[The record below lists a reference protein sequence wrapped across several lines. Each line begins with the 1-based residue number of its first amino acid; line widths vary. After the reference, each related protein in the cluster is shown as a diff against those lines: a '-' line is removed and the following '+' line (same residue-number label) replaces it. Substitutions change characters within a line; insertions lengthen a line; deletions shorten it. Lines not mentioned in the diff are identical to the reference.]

1 MKPLKNWDNKT
12 WLSSQKYI
20 QTFNKFLLNQVKLDK
35 NSRILDVGCGR
46 GRILA
51 NLSNKLK
58 LSNKPI
64 GLDIENHK
72 DKSKK
77 MIFKQIDALTFVS
90 KTKITFDLIL
100 IKQTIHLLKRKQ
112 VMNFLSKCKNKLK
125 PNGKIIILSLDPK
138 KNEIPAFSLM
148 KKKLQISLNKDEKL
162 FRLILK
168 TKSKII
174 TKKFIYDV
182 QILKTKYL
190 QMIKNRYISTLLDF
204 NNKQIINGINE
215 IKNDYENVLK
225 FKDRLI
231 CLIIKNNDSH

>member
-1 MKPLKNWDNKT
+1 MKSLKNWDNKT

-51 NLSNKLK
+51 NLSNK
-58 LSNKPI
+58 PI

-77 MIFKQIDALTFVS
+77 MIFKKIDALTFVS
-90 KTKITFDLIL
+90 KTKINFDLIL
-100 IKQTIHLLKRKQ
+100 IKQTIHLLKKKQ
-112 VMNFLSKCKNKLK
+112 ATKLLSMCKNKLN

-148 KKKLQISLNKDEKL
+148 KKKLQISLNNDEKL
-162 FRLILK
+162 FKLILK
-168 TKSKII
+168 KKFKII
-174 TKKFIYDV
+174 TKKFTYDV

-190 QMIKNRYISTLLDF
+190 QMIKDRYISTLLNITD
-204 NNKQIINGINE
+204 KQIKNGIVE
-215 IKNDYENVLK
+215 IKNDYGNLLK

-231 CLIIKNNDSH
+231 CFIIKNN

>member
-1 MKPLKNWDNKT
+1 MKSLKNWDNKT

-58 LSNKPI
+58 LLNKPI

-77 MIFKQIDALTFVS
+77 MIFKRIDALTFVS

-112 VMNFLSKCKNKLK
+112 VINFLSKCKNKLN
-125 PNGKIIILSLDPK
+125 PNGKIIILSLDPN
-138 KNEIPAFSLM
+138 KNEIPTFSLM
-148 KKKLQISLNKDEKL
+148 KKKLTISLNRDEKI
-162 FRLILK
+162 FNLILK
-168 TKSKII
+168 NESKLIV
-174 TKKFIYDV
+174 KKFVYEV
-182 QILKTKYL
+182 KILKSKYL
-190 QMIKNRYISTLLDF
+190 QMIKDRYISTLLNITD
-204 NNKQIINGINE
+204 KQIKNGIIE
-215 IKNDYENVLK
+215 IKNDYGNILK
-225 FKDRLI
+225 FTDRLI
-231 CLIIKNNDSH
+231 CFILKK

>member
-20 QTFNKFLLNQVKLDK
+20 QTFNKFILKQVKLDK
-35 NSRILDVGCGR
+35 NSRILDIGCGR
-46 GRILA
+46 GKILA
-51 NLSNKLK
+51 NLSNKLR
-58 LSNKPI
+58 LLNKPI
-64 GLDIENHK
+64 GIDIVNHK

-77 MIFKQIDALTFVS
+77 IIFRKINALTFIS

-112 VMNFLSKCKNKLK
+112 VIKLLSICKNKLN

-148 KKKLQISLNKDEKL
+148 KKKLQISLNNDKKL
-162 FRLILK
+162 FKLILK
-168 TKSKII
+168 KKFKII

-190 QMIKNRYISTLLDF
+190 QMIKDRYISTLLNF
-204 NNKQIINGINE
+204 NNKQILNGMNE
-215 IKNDYENVLK
+215 IKNNYKKVLK

-231 CLIIKNNDSH
+231 CFIIEK